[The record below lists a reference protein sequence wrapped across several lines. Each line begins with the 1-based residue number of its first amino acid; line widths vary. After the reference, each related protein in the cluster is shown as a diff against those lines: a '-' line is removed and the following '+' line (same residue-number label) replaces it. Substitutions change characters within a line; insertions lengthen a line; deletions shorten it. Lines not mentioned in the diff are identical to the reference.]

1 MHLCY
6 LQSRFLARS
15 RVVVRWRGSLVVN
28 ERGRGQ
34 MNRPN
39 QTPISVTDRFT
50 NLGRFFWILGLV
62 IAIAAFCQLPAFA
75 QFASGSIGATVADT
89 TAVFGQVHTA
99 RPSRSTADSGWEC
112 VWCGHCGQFVGR
124 PMLQSSSTAHSWN

>member
-89 TAVFGQVHTA
+89 RSEEHT
-99 RPSRSTADSGWEC
+99 SE
-112 VWCGHCGQFVGR
+112 
-124 PMLQSSSTAHSWN
+124 LQSLRHLVCRLLLE